1 MQVNQMSEKTKEEQG
16 LAAKPDVPKKMNGK
30 IVGIISGIAV
40 VLIALI
46 AGIGIYDTPSNRL
59 SRQLDLGNRYL
70 EERNYEQAIVEFD
83 KAIAIDPMCVDAYL
97 GKAEA
102 FIGLG
107 DLQSAL
113 DTLQTGY
120 ELTHDERLKSRSD
133 EIETEIAQQRR
144 EEEEAQR
151 AAEGADSLADA
162 GTLSR
167 SDSEDEEGAVAG
179 ERGEEAYPDKTNA
192 EDEQD
197 APDSVEEQ
205 SGNSE
210 NGAWVDDLYRKMIDG
225 DAEAVYAI
233 IEEPDFIE
241 KCSEFEHGDTVP
253 GFCTEYGLL
262 TGDGKK
268 VGVIYSAAWDYCT
281 VVHCIHDN
289 KFIVKY
295 CPRDVEA
302 GDYYYSMDGYGKDW
316 LVDNVYHEADGS
328 VRELPPGAVLISL
341 TIGVPEEYYE

>member
-1 MQVNQMSEKTKEEQG
+1 MGEETKAEQKLIEG
-16 LAAKPDVPKKMNGK
+16 SDVPKKFSGK
-30 IVGIISGIAV
+30 KWGIIGAIAV
-40 VLIALI
+40 VLIALV
-46 AGIGIYDTPSNRL
+46 AGIGIYNSPTNRL

-70 EERNYEQAIVEFD
+70 EEQNYEQAIVEFD
-83 KAIAIDPMCVDAYL
+83 KAIAIDPMSVEAYL

-102 FIGLG
+102 YIGLG

-113 DTLQTGY
+113 DTLQAGY

-133 EIETEIAQQRR
+133 EIETEIAQQKRA
-144 EEEEAQR
+144 EEEAQR
-151 AAEGADSLADA
+151 AAEGANSLADA
-162 GTLSR
+162 GMLSR
-167 SDSEDEEGAVAG
+167 SDSEDEEGAVV
-179 ERGEEAYPDKTNA
+179 GEEGEETYTDKTNA

-205 SGNSE
+205 SGNSD

-253 GFCTEYGLL
+253 GFCTEYGVL

-268 VGVIYSAAWDYCT
+268 VGVLYIAEWDLCI

-295 CPRDVEA
+295 FPRDIET
-302 GDYYYSMDGYGKDW
+302 GDYYYSIRDRGKDW
-316 LVDNVYHEADGS
+316 LVDNIYHEADES
-328 VRELPPGAVLISL
+328 VRELPSGSALISI
-341 TIGVPEEYYE
+341 TVGVPEEYYE